1 MTHGSLCRYVNP
13 FDAPDGKRRVPARS
27 VTARVRA
34 EAVRP
39 SGVRACARL
48 ALRTASRS
56 QLIKTQQEEQG

>member
-39 SGVRACARL
+39 SSDRACARL
-48 ALRTASRS
+48 ALRTDSSS
-56 QLIKTQQEEQG
+56 QLIKTQQEEHG